1 VFDLLSRKVMP
12 EKIRWTL
19 TCLVS
24 LFLLFSFV
32 FRAAQAEEIVL
43 EFAMWIVEP
52 AEIEPTLEIIRTYE
66 EMNPGVKINLIHQPW
81 TGYHDKMMT
90 LGIAGT
96 APDVMA
102 ISRVYLAN
110 FVEANLLLPLT
121 KEIEPL
127 LDEIIEIQSGMHEG
141 EIYGIPVW
149 GGPSLWMYNGGMFD
163 LAGLQRPPEVYR
175 QGDWNWDTVL
185 DMARKLTYDRDGDGV
200 IDVWAFES
208 PSTIA
213 TDWVAKVHQFGGRVL
228 TEDGKGAAINE
239 PAAIAGLTLWADTVH
254 QYQVAPPWNQRA
266 GVGLAQGTL
275 AIYVRW
281 AAEAVSVARVNDHL
295 SLGLIPQPEGPAG
308 SYHIAGGVPLTVSR
322 NTKYPEEAAKF
333 AIWYALYSD
342 QWQLRGIPANRSVV
356 AYEYREMVGEYL
368 ENPDA
373 IMHAM
378 SGPHGMEPHAGRV
391 ELVSMWDPI
400 LHQLRLGN
408 IAPEAAAQQI
418 AEGIEAILN
427 K

>member
-1 VFDLLSRKVMP
+1 MLSRKVMP

-239 PAAIAGLTLWADTVH
+239 PAAIAGLTRWVRPPGPWRFSKLRFVVDRMRCPGSPLSPFEPAHIEQAGSPHVMPASLNMRSSPLASASRLTRDDPGTTHAVTPSATLRPFTMAAASSSSTGTCSTKPYSSQMVNGRFTATYSSTRPHRLLTSCHSLQIMNTGTAITASGTV
-254 QYQVAPPWNQRA
+254 RS
-266 GVGLAQGTL
+266 
-275 AIYVRW
+275 I
-281 AAEAVSVARVNDHL
+281 SVA
-295 SLGLIPQPEGPAG
+295 
-308 SYHIAGGVPLTVSR
+308 
-322 NTKYPEEAAKF
+322 
-333 AIWYALYSD
+333 
-342 QWQLRGIPANRSVV
+342 
-356 AYEYREMVGEYL
+356 
-368 ENPDA
+368 
-373 IMHAM
+373 
-378 SGPHGMEPHAGRV
+378 
-391 ELVSMWDPI
+391 
-400 LHQLRLGN
+400 
-408 IAPEAAAQQI
+408 
-418 AEGIEAILN
+418 
-427 K
+427 

>member
-1 VFDLLSRKVMP
+1 MLSRKVMP

-213 TDWVAKVHQFGGRVL
+213 TDWVAKVHQFG
-228 TEDGKGAAINE
+228 
-239 PAAIAGLTLWADTVH
+239 AGCSRKTARSSH
-254 QYQVAPPWNQRA
+254 QRACGHRRTDCGPTRCISTRWRPWNQRA
-266 GVGLAQGTL
+266 GVGLARGP
-275 AIYVRW
+275 W
-281 AAEAVSVARVNDHL
+281 L
-295 SLGLIPQPEGPAG
+295 STC
-308 SYHIAGGVPLTVSR
+308 GGRPR
-322 NTKYPEEAAKF
+322 
-333 AIWYALYSD
+333 
-342 QWQLRGIPANRSVV
+342 R
-356 AYEYREMVGEYL
+356 
-368 ENPDA
+368 
-373 IMHAM
+373 
-378 SGPHGMEPHAGRV
+378 
-391 ELVSMWDPI
+391 
-400 LHQLRLGN
+400 
-408 IAPEAAAQQI
+408 
-418 AEGIEAILN
+418 
-427 K
+427 